1 MAIRTKSILLCII
14 QAAISLMNQSP
25 WHPSSWE
32 PVITTRHV
40 YTFTIHIN
48 KTCHIYQVWFR
59 WCRVS
64 LPSSWKT
71 VIMTSC
77 HNYPVLLQLKTMTA
91 FIMTNCHHVKPSS
104 WEPVIMT
111 NRHHDNRHKIHNTC
125 HTYLWSRC
133 WRASRPWRPSRSARH
148 QQHQY
153 LDHKICTTGRS

>member
-91 FIMTNCHHVKPSS
+91 FIMTNCHHVKPS
-104 WEPVIMT
+104 MT
-111 NRHHDNRHKIHNTC
+111 KRHHDKPSSWQTSWDTQYMSHLPVVPLLKGIKAV
-125 HTYLWSRC
+125 
-133 WRASRPWRPSRSARH
+133 ASQSVSAAPAAS
-148 QQHQY
+148 
-153 LDHKICTTGRS
+153 IPGS